1 MNLMKVSVMYVSLNV
16 ISVGVLIIDALW
28 VRDLTPFGGM
38 RCFLEGDE
46 IECSWTLKRLGEGS
60 GLIM

>member
-1 MNLMKVSVMYVSLNV
+1 MKVSVMYVSLHV
-16 ISVGVLIIDALW
+16 ISVGILIIDALL

-38 RCFLEGDE
+38 RGVLQGDE
-46 IECSWTLKRLGEGS
+46 IECRSTLKRVGEGS